1 MPHSFSRKHSH
12 KHWELRGLNLEPYIQ
27 FEQERIS
34 RSRVVFHSIR
44 FNLDQD
50 VLQQIQSAKE
60 VGCRLDFSPEFLA
73 DLRYYALID
82 SENHLR
88 SELTFYTYFVQ
99 GGYPEA
105 LMRSVISS
113 DGEVLHQ
120 LKSNCLEYPDF
131 CRQIALAHYWLI
143 EQLLSQLRLRG
154 LVKGDRLIKVVSWL
168 TVVAIALL
176 WIPLLIQVNPWLL
189 WVMLL
194 VALLLQRVLQNLMR
208 LRLAS
213 ISRWIWRKLL
223 SGLLSHQ
230 PLEKKIAKGIL
241 ARFVP

>member
-1 MPHSFSRKHSH
+1 MPHSISRKHSH
-12 KHWELRGLNLEPYIQ
+12 KTWEPKGLNLEPYIQ

-60 VGCRLDFSPEFLA
+60 VGYRLDFSPEFLA

-88 SELTFYTYFVQ
+88 SELTFYTYFLQ

-120 LKSNCLEYPDF
+120 LKSNCLDYPDF

-143 EQLLSQLRLRG
+143 EQLLSQLRLKG
-154 LVKGDRLIKVVSWL
+154 LVKGKRLVRVLSWL
-168 TVVAIALL
+168 IVMAIALL
-176 WIPLLIQVNPWLL
+176 WIPLLIPINPWLL
-189 WVMLL
+189 LPLL
-194 VALLLQRVLQNLMR
+194 FVALLLQWVLQNLLRQR
-208 LRLAS
+208 LPS

-223 SGLLSHQ
+223 SGLLSHK
-230 PLEKKIAKGIL
+230 PFEKRIARGIL

>member
-1 MPHSFSRKHSH
+1 
-12 KHWELRGLNLEPYIQ
+12 
-27 FEQERIS
+27 
-34 RSRVVFHSIR
+34 VVFHSIR

-50 VLQQIQSAKE
+50 VVQQIQSAKE
-60 VGCRLDFSPEFLA
+60 VGCRLEFSPKFLA

-88 SELTFYTYFVQ
+88 SELTFFTYFVQ

-113 DGEVLHQ
+113 DGEILHQ
-120 LKSNCLEYPDF
+120 IKSNCLEYPDF
-131 CRQIALAHYWLI
+131 CRQITLAHHWLI
-143 EQLLSQLRLRG
+143 DQLLSQLHLKS
-154 LVKGDRLIKVVSWL
+154 LVKGDRLVRLLSWL

-189 WVMLL
+189 LALLL
-194 VALLLQRVLQNLMR
+194 VALVLQRVLQNLMR
-208 LRLAS
+208 LRLPS

-223 SGLLSHQ
+223 SGLLSHKS
-230 PLEKKIAKGIL
+230 LEKKIARGIL

>member
-1 MPHSFSRKHSH
+1 MPHSISRKHSH
-12 KHWELRGLNLEPYIQ
+12 KTREPNGLNLEPYIH

-82 SENHLR
+82 SGNHLR

-105 LMRSVISS
+105 LMRSVIST

-120 LKSNCLEYPDF
+120 LKSNCLDYPDF

-154 LVKGDRLIKVVSWL
+154 LVKGDRLVRVVSWL
-168 TVVAIALL
+168 TVVVIALL

-208 LRLAS
+208 LRLPS

-223 SGLLSHQ
+223 SGLLSHK

-241 ARFVP
+241 ARFVS

>member
-1 MPHSFSRKHSH
+1 MPHSTSQKHSN
-12 KHWELRGLNLEPYIQ
+12 KTRERRGLNLEPYIQ
-27 FEQERIS
+27 FEQERIT

-50 VLQQIQSAKE
+50 VLQQIQSAQE
-60 VGCRLDFSPEFLA
+60 AGYRIELSPQFLA

-82 SENHLR
+82 PENHLR

-120 LKSNCLEYPDF
+120 IKSNCLEDPDF
-131 CRQIALAHYWLI
+131 CRQITLAHYWLI
-143 EQLLSQLRLRG
+143 EQLLSQLRL
-154 LVKGDRLIKVVSWL
+154 KGFVHGTRLIRVLSWL

-176 WIPLLIQVNPWLL
+176 WIPLLIQVNPGLL
-189 WVMLL
+189 LALL
-194 VALLLQRVLQNLMR
+194 FVALLLQRVLENLMR
-208 LRLAS
+208 LRLPS
-213 ISRWIWRKLL
+213 FRRWVGRQLL
-223 SGLLSHQ
+223 SGLLSHK
-230 PLEKKIAKGIL
+230 PLEKKIARGIL

>member
-1 MPHSFSRKHSH
+1 MPHSISRKHSN
-12 KHWELRGLNLEPYIQ
+12 KTWERRGLNLEPYIQ

-113 DGEVLHQ
+113 DGDILHQ
-120 LKSNCLEYPDF
+120 IKSNCLEDPDF
-131 CRQIALAHYWLI
+131 CRQISLAHHWLI
-143 EQLLSQLRLRG
+143 DQLLSQLRLKDF
-154 LVKGDRLIKVVSWL
+154 VKGDWLIKVVSWL

-176 WIPLLIQVNPWLL
+176 WIPLLLPINPWLL
-189 WVMLL
+189 LPLIL
-194 VALLLQRVLQNLMR
+194 VGLLLQWVLQNLLRKR
-208 LRLAS
+208 LPS

-223 SGLLSHQ
+223 SGLLSHK
-230 PLEKKIAKGIL
+230 PLEKRIARGIL

>member
-1 MPHSFSRKHSH
+1 MPHSISRKHSN
-12 KHWELRGLNLEPYIQ
+12 KTWERRGLNLEPYIQ

-113 DGEVLHQ
+113 DGDILHQ
-120 LKSNCLEYPDF
+120 IKSNCLEDPDF
-131 CRQIALAHYWLI
+131 CRQISLAHHWLI
-143 EQLLSQLRLRG
+143 DQLLSQLRLKDF
-154 LVKGDRLIKVVSWL
+154 VKGDWLIKVVSWL

-176 WIPLLIQVNPWLL
+176 WIPLLLPINPWLL
-189 WVMLL
+189 LPLIL
-194 VALLLQRVLQNLMR
+194 VGLLLQWVLQNLLRKR
-208 LRLAS
+208 LPS

-223 SGLLSHQ
+223 SGLLSHKS
-230 PLEKKIAKGIL
+230 LEKRIARGIL

>member
-1 MPHSFSRKHSH
+1 MPHSISRKHSH
-12 KHWELRGLNLEPYIQ
+12 KTWERRVLNLEPYIQ

-60 VGCRLDFSPEFLA
+60 VGCRLDFSPKFLA

-82 SENHLR
+82 AQNHLR

-120 LKSNCLEYPDF
+120 IKSNCLEYPEF
-131 CRQIALAHYWLI
+131 CRQITLAHHWLI
-143 EQLLSQLRLRG
+143 NQLLSQLHLKG
-154 LVKGDRLIKVVSWL
+154 LVKGKLLVRVLSWL

-176 WIPLLIQVNPWLL
+176 WIPLLIQINPWLL
-189 WVMLL
+189 WVMLFA
-194 VALLLQRVLQNLMR
+194 ALLLQRVLQNLIW
-208 LRLAS
+208 LRLPS
-213 ISRWIWRKLL
+213 LSRWIWRKLL
-223 SGLLSHQ
+223 SGLLSHK
-230 PLEKKIAKGIL
+230 PLDQTIAKGIL
-241 ARFVP
+241 ARLVP

>member
-1 MPHSFSRKHSH
+1 
-12 KHWELRGLNLEPYIQ
+12 
-27 FEQERIS
+27 
-34 RSRVVFHSIR
+34 
-44 FNLDQD
+44 
-50 VLQQIQSAKE
+50 
-60 VGCRLDFSPEFLA
+60 
-73 DLRYYALID
+73 LRYYALID

-88 SELTFYTYFVQ
+88 SELTFVTYFVQ

-120 LKSNCLEYPDF
+120 IKSNCLDYPDF
-131 CRQIALAHYWLI
+131 CRQITLAHHWLI
-143 EQLLSQLRLRG
+143 EQLLSQLHLKS
-154 LVKGDRLIKVVSWL
+154 LVKGDRLVRVLSWL
-168 TVVAIALL
+168 IVVAIALL

-194 VALLLQRVLQNLMR
+194 VALPLQWVLQNLLRRR
-208 LRLAS
+208 LPS

-223 SGLLSHQ
+223 SGLLSHK
-230 PLEKKIAKGIL
+230 PLEKRIAKGFL